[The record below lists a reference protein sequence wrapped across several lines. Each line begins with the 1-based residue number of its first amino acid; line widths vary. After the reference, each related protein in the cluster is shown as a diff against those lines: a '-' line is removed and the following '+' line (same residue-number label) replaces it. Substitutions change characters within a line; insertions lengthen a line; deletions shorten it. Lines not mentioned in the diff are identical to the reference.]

1 MQIQMQENNHGGS
14 GSSSGSLG
22 HETLYEAVNHFNGR
36 EVQALLA
43 ANFNEYVKVA
53 ETYTEGVFKRG
64 GVRQGGD
71 DDVDGG
77 FTTVSSGNHNN
88 GNTGTNGRGRDLLG
102 ELSKS
107 MDHLS
112 RGSGSGYRG
121 RGHNNNNN
129 NNNNTNTTINNNNN
143 NNNNNSNSANNTNNN
158 RYR

>member
-88 GNTGTNGRGRDLLG
+88 GNADSL
-102 ELSKS
+102 E
-107 MDHLS
+107 D
-112 RGSGSGYRG
+112 
-121 RGHNNNNN
+121 
-129 NNNNTNTTINNNNN
+129 
-143 NNNNNSNSANNTNNN
+143 
-158 RYR
+158 